1 MVHVKLSNME
11 KKVYY
16 AHFMGI
22 YNTPQELRDIHTL
35 QQLGLYVVNPNSKET
50 SSKFMNTLDEKKQLA
65 FEDYYEAAFDEVF
78 GNMVRECD
86 VFAFKALPDGRIP
99 GGVWMELEVAKAEGK
114 TIIELPSG
122 IHARKM
128 GRDDTREYLC
138 DIGQR

>member
-1 MVHVKLSNME
+1 M

-22 YNTPQELRDIHTL
+22 YNTPQELRDIKTL
-35 QQLGLYVVNPNSKET
+35 HDLNLEVLNPNTEEIQKEVEESLNHLSYMEMWEKVFT
-50 SSKFMNTLDEKKQLA
+50 SRIET
-65 FEDYYEAAFDEVF
+65 
-78 GNMVRECD
+78 CD

-99 GGVWMELEVAKAEGK
+99 GGVAMELKTALKLGL

-122 IHARKM
+122 MHSRFM
-128 GRDDTREYLC
+128 GKDDTREYLR

>member
-1 MVHVKLSNME
+1 M

-22 YNTPQELRDIHTL
+22 YNTPQEERDIKTL
-35 QQLGLYVVNPNSKET
+35 EALGLKVLNPNDKVISNE
-50 SSKFMNTLDEKKQLA
+50 
-65 FEDYYEAAFDEVF
+65 FDEMDGPYEGRFSRVF
-78 GNMVRECD
+78 LDRVRSCE

-99 GGVWMELEVAKAEGK
+99 GGVAMELAVAQSENKI
-114 TIIELPSG
+114 IIELPSG

-128 GRDDTREYLC
+128 GRDDTREYLS